1 MRTVQ
6 QTCIYNI
13 KHVHN
18 IMHNAIYN
26 RYCIYIYTHLYS
38 VYIYIYWMPLLMGSL
53 LMPIAFWSNPAEAQG
68 ALGGTSCRQRDTL
81 SGVSN
86 GTGSPAFSN
95 QNPLTE
101 LKGI

>member
-1 MRTVQ
+1 MCTIL
-6 QTCIYNI
+6 CIMQYTTDI
-13 KHVHN
+13 V
-18 IMHNAIYN
+18 Y
-26 RYCIYIYTHLYS
+26 IYIHTYI